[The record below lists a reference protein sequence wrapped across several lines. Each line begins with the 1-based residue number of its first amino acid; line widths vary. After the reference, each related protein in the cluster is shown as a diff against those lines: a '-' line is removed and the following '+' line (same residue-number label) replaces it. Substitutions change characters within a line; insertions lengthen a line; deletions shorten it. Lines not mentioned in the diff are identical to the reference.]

1 MTAFAQD
8 KSEGKLFVIDMIRK
22 RMEAPDII
30 PTMRKFYDDNAL
42 DWIGVERAGFQLSIV
57 QFARREGLTVR
68 ELKADKDKRS
78 RAMPLSAKMES
89 GQVFFPSDPMI
100 DWVHEAERELLTFPL
115 GAHDDIVDTL
125 AYGVLNLNKR
135 RSWKAY

>member
-1 MTAFAQD
+1 M
-8 KSEGKLFVIDMIRK
+8 K
-22 RMEAPDII
+22 
-30 PTMRKFYDDNAL
+30 KFYDDNAL
-42 DWIGVERAGFQLSIV
+42 DWIGVERAGYQLSIV

-115 GAHDDIVDTL
+115 GSHDDIVDTL